1 MNSYSINP
9 FLQKKKSSDTDEFTS
24 KLWEIILIIHKLFQM
39 IEQEGTLPQY
49 YTALDTR
56 KDDWDSTGD
65 THVMFYQR

>member
-1 MNSYSINP
+1 MNSAISILKDE
-9 FLQKKKSSDTDEFTS
+9 FLQYKPLPPKKKSSDTDEFTS

-56 KDDWDSTGD
+56 KDD
-65 THVMFYQR
+65 

>member
-1 MNSYSINP
+1 MNSAISILKDE
-9 FLQKKKSSDTDEFTS
+9 FLQYKPLPPKKKKSSDTDDFTS

-56 KDDWDSTGD
+56 KDN
-65 THVMFYQR
+65 